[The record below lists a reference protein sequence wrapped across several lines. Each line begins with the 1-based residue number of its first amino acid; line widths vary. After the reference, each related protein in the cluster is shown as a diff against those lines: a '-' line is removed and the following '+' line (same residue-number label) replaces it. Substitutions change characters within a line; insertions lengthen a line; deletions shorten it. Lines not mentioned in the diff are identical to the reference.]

1 MKAKT
6 VHLDEHFAGKEHNE
20 EEVGDILEVIQPCR
34 LSVMFSSQDAGV
46 YKDQNDNQPKHGL
59 GLDRFATFSTSTTV
73 EFGKGFLFLLP
84 PGIGLRDGVPLA
96 GFGFGIGG
104 QLRCNRH

>member
-46 YKDQNDNQPKHGL
+46 
-59 GLDRFATFSTSTTV
+59 
-73 EFGKGFLFLLP
+73 
-84 PGIGLRDGVPLA
+84 
-96 GFGFGIGG
+96 
-104 QLRCNRH
+104 